1 MNYYIY
7 GLTSKGNVRSS
18 NEDRILVCKEVVDA
32 GSCFTTL
39 SAPFVAAVCDGVG
52 GENAGEVAAQ
62 MCLEKLSELDY
73 RSDTDLKNEI
83 LDIHYKIKSRGE
95 GESSSRNMQTTL
107 CMLAVDENGEAVCVN
122 IGDSRMYR
130 YVNAAIRQ
138 ISTDQSYRQYV
149 YEHGGEGDVARISPR
164 LANAIVS
171 SVGSSTNDPEI
182 EIIPLVT
189 RFGKEPDDM
198 ILIVSDGVSDYVSEQ
213 QLEIGMGLDLPIAQ
227 KLEAI
232 AQLAL
237 DNGSTD
243 NISIIGIKP
252 YNSHRELQMLT
263 SENVEK
269 TVNIQ
274 ELLKETDK
282 LGDILTFDINEII
295 SKPTVTH
302 EPDPLPERPVKREQV
317 QEAETITVSPD
328 RIPVA
333 ASEPNEEQE
342 SAADESY
349 EELAEAAEEQAGE
362 EYIDNDEE
370 YSQDE
375 EYSDDDEYYD
385 EEDEE
390 YSDDEEYYDEEDE
403 EYSDDE
409 EYYDEEDEEY
419 SDDDEYYDDE
429 DEEYSGDE
437 AYFDDEKAQPSLI
450 EAIEKAKAAKE
461 EKGVD
466 IQPETQ
472 TVASESLMQSITE
485 AINEKK
491 HHEIKPVQEAAEEEA
506 PIIEKQAVPETV
518 QQEEP
523 EQEIPEE
530 LEKVDV
536 HELGEQALMAVE
548 TEADHTAQS
557 IREIE
562 EAENAIP
569 DELIET
575 NAIEQEFMNLL
586 NNAQINHE
594 QEETA
599 QEQAEPEQQVRT
611 DPELHAVELSHQSAS
626 SLARLE
632 KLFGKN

>member
-317 QEAETITVSPD
+317 LEEAETITVSPD

-385 EEDEE
+385 
-390 YSDDEEYYDEEDE
+390 DEEDE

-472 TVASESLMQSITE
+472 TVASESLMQSITQ
-485 AINEKK
+485 ALNEKK
-491 HHEIKPVQEAAEEEA
+491 HHEIKPVQEAAEEEV
-506 PIIEKQAVPETV
+506 PIIEKRAAPETV

-562 EAENAIP
+562 EAENAVP

-586 NNAQINHE
+586 NNAQINHA
-594 QEETA
+594 QEET
-599 QEQAEPEQQVRT
+599 
-611 DPELHAVELSHQSAS
+611 
-626 SLARLE
+626 ARLE

>member
-317 QEAETITVSPD
+317 QEEAETITVSPD

-390 YSDDEEYYDEEDE
+390 YSDDDEYYD
-403 EYSDDE
+403 
-409 EYYDEEDEEY
+409 
-419 SDDDEYYDDE
+419 DDE

-472 TVASESLMQSITE
+472 TVASESLMQSITQ
-485 AINEKK
+485 ALNEKK

-506 PIIEKQAVPETV
+506 PIIEKQAAPETV

-562 EAENAIP
+562 EAENAVP

-586 NNAQINHE
+586 NNAQINHA

-599 QEQAEPEQQVRT
+599 QEQAEPEQEGRT